1 MINIFKLGYVEFN
14 AKNLEEMKNYYSEIV
29 GFTESDQDENGS
41 VYFTS
46 STDHHNIVLSPS
58 NQTGIKK
65 VGFQYESDLSINE
78 VADYLKRFDIKTTIQ
93 FDAKPGVPELIQFED
108 PEGYQIELYQSMS
121 MTKKPGYKSKGIV
134 PNKIGHLSLRVKD
147 AKKQVA
153 FYEKIGFVNTDWIE
167 DYFGFMTC
175 NRDHHVLNFFTS
187 EKKGMH
193 HIAFEMRNYAHLVDT
208 LDFLRLNGKHLEWG
222 PSRHGAGH
230 NIACYHY
237 DPEGNLI
244 ELFTDADV
252 FIKELGIFDPRP
264 WHQDFPQK
272 PKVWSTDECLS
283 LWGVDFEKALV

>member
-1 MINIFKLGYVEFN
+1 MINIFKIGYVEFHAN
-14 AKNLEEMKNYYSEIV
+14 DLEKMKNYYSEIV
-29 GFTESDQDENGS
+29 GFSESDTDKNGS

-46 STDHHNIVLSPS
+46 STDHHNIILSPS
-58 NQTGIKK
+58 TQTGIKK
-65 VGFQYESDLSINE
+65 IGFQYQSDFSINE
-78 VADYLKRFDIKTTIQ
+78 VSDYLNNLDIKTTVKR
-93 FDAKPGVPELIQFED
+93 DSKLGVSELIEFTD
-108 PEGYQIELYQSMS
+108 PEGYQVELYQSME
-121 MTKKPGYKSKGIV
+121 MTREPGYKSEGIV

-147 AKKQVA
+147 AKKQVE
-153 FYEKIGFVNTDWIE
+153 FYDKLGFVNTDWIE
-167 DYFGFMTC
+167 NYFGFMTC

-187 EKKGMH
+187 EKQGMH
-193 HIAFEMRNYAHLVDT
+193 HLAFEMRNYAHLIET

-252 FIKELGIFDPRP
+252 FIKELGIFEPRP
-264 WHQDFPQK
+264 WHKDFPQK